1 MLMPSLP
8 PALKPSMIRP
18 RAGQRNSGVEP
29 DASASSAVT
38 GALAPAAL
46 GSTLPVGVASI
57 PGFLAAAD
65 GLAGSALATTEV
77 SVLTSAAFPAGFD
90 ASAVFASFF
99 FSATLSSDLDSDLA
113 SAFAFLAFGS
123 ASFAATSSARF
134 LAGFSVAS
142 ATVLAA
148 GADATA

>member
-29 DASASSAVT
+29 DASASSAVM

-46 GSTLPVGVASI
+46 GSTLPVGVASM
-57 PGFLAAAD
+57 PGFFAAAD
-65 GLAGSALATTEV
+65 GLTGSALATTEV
-77 SVLTSAAFPAGFD
+77 SVLASTALPAGFD
-90 ASAVFASFF
+90 ASAVLASFF
-99 FSATLSSDLDSDLA
+99 FSATLSAGFVSVLA

-123 ASFAATSSARF
+123 
-134 LAGFSVAS
+134 
-142 ATVLAA
+142 
-148 GADATA
+148 